1 MADDLFQGLPPP
13 STASPPQLPEQPAAS
28 SSKRDSPP
36 PPAPAPILKSALK
49 RDKPSDPQ
57 DAAPQKR
64 LRFRTSV
71 DATEA
76 QVIEAMQKIAS
87 HIKNPAKFSKA
98 SKLAMQLIQAGS
110 VKSGTSNQFFD
121 ILEAAMASP
130 SVCNE
135 PSVRMDYQALF
146 SAVQDVAECFSKQ
159 QKNQLAMW
167 TLQAVVANDL
177 YTDDSFVYSK
187 AAGKIK
193 DAISSLPPATVDDDK
208 EEAAAL
214 ALAENKAVG
223 KDTAELGA
231 TRSATLSETKNHVSD
246 PFGLD
251 VLLPSKSKKDERA
264 RGKDVTSSNQRE
276 EEAEEPRRFI
286 KYQREAL
293 LLCLEIAARRYKV
306 PWAQTVIDILVKH
319 AFDNIDKFTARQR
332 DAIEKLW
339 ASIRE
344 QHIRRKQGKSATGKL
359 DMNAFEHL
367 QEKYAREK
375 ISIRHAVGGGGERR
389 AEQWLG

>member
-1 MADDLFQGLPPP
+1 
-13 STASPPQLPEQPAAS
+13 
-28 SSKRDSPP
+28 
-36 PPAPAPILKSALK
+36 
-49 RDKPSDPQ
+49 
-57 DAAPQKR
+57 
-64 LRFRTSV
+64 
-71 DATEA
+71 
-76 QVIEAMQKIAS
+76 MQKIAS

-167 TLQAVVANDL
+167 TLHVVANDL

-231 TRSATLSETKNHVSD
+231 TTSATLSETKNHVSD

-251 VLLPSKSKKDERA
+251 VLLPSKSKKDKRA

-339 ASIRE
+339 ASIRNNTSE
-344 QHIRRKQGKSATGKL
+344 ENKEVRDRKL
-359 DMNAFEHL
+359 DMNASNIFRRSMH
-367 QEKYAREK
+367 ARRLASVMLSEVVVNAALNSGSVSSLHRSAL
-375 ISIRHAVGGGGERR
+375 ILFFFSFFFSHNEN
-389 AEQWLG
+389 

>member
-1 MADDLFQGLPPP
+1 
-13 STASPPQLPEQPAAS
+13 
-28 SSKRDSPP
+28 
-36 PPAPAPILKSALK
+36 
-49 RDKPSDPQ
+49 
-57 DAAPQKR
+57 
-64 LRFRTSV
+64 
-71 DATEA
+71 
-76 QVIEAMQKIAS
+76 MQKIAS

-98 SKLAMQLIQAGS
+98 SKLAVQLIQAGS
-110 VKSGTSNQFFD
+110 VKSGTSSQFFD

-135 PSVRMDYQALF
+135 ASLRMDYQALF
-146 SAVQDVAECFSKQ
+146 SAVQDVAECFSKE
-159 QKNQLAMW
+159 QKNQLATW

-193 DAISSLPPATVDDDK
+193 DAISSLPHATVDDDK

-223 KDTAELGA
+223 KDTAELG
-231 TRSATLSETKNHVSD
+231 TTTSATLSEKKNHVSD

-264 RGKDVTSSNQRE
+264 RGKDVTASNQKE
-276 EEAEEPRRFI
+276 EEAEEPKRFI
-286 KYQREAL
+286 KSQREVL

-344 QHIRRKQGKSATGKL
+344 QHIRRKQGKSVTGKL
-359 DMNAFEHL
+359 DMNAFEYL

-389 AEQWLG
+389 AEQWLGIYGTKINKNLSDRMILMKKLLVKDQIAGRMEMQRII